1 MNISSIEFTHAIW
14 FWLLPV
20 LAGLYF
26 LMRRFGQADDDIGLA
41 EISPETRLHLLHPL
55 AGLLP
60 MRDRILPRRS
70 GQQLLHWLVLVLLT
84 TALASPVRIG
94 EKLPDPPENRD
105 IHFIVDSSISMMLR
119 DYVLD
124 GKRVDRMS
132 VLKQVLIHFVDGLH
146 GERISVTVFGNQA
159 YTLVPLTRDQ
169 SLIRHMIGHI
179 EPSIAGRYNAMG
191 DAIALA
197 VSQASRQQARR
208 QVLVLLTD
216 ADTDTGIIPPRTAA
230 QLSAEAN
237 LPLYTVAIGSGSR
250 EAAEQRIVG
259 LVYEPADLNLLKQL
273 SAQTGAISYQAR
285 DTQALQQAIQAIEQL
300 EKTPLK
306 AEPRFYREPLYLW
319 PLLLALS
326 LLTVIQ
332 IASLLLGRRT

>member
-1 MNISSIEFTHAIW
+1 MNTSNIEFTQPMW

-26 LMRRFGQADDDIGLA
+26 LLRHQGEADDDIGLA

-55 AGLLP
+55 AGLIP
-60 MRDRILPRRS
+60 TSDKILHKHI
-70 GQQLLHWLVLVLLT
+70 GQQLLHWLVLVLLVIS
-84 TALASPVRIG
+84 LASPERIG
-94 EKLPDPPENRD
+94 EKLPEPPENRD

-132 VLKQVLIHFVDGLH
+132 VLKQVLMHFVDGLR

-159 YTLVPLTRDQ
+159 YTLVP
-169 SLIRHMIGHI
+169 IRHMITRI

-197 VSQASRQQARR
+197 VSQASQQKTRR

-237 LPLYTVAIGSGSR
+237 LPLYTVAIGSGNQ
-250 EAAEQRIVG
+250 EAAEQRIIG
-259 LVYEPADLNLLKQL
+259 LVYEPADLQLLKHL

-285 DTQALQQAIQAIEQL
+285 DTQALEQAIQAIEQL

-306 AEPRFYREPLYLW
+306 SEPRYYRETLYFW
-319 PLLLALS
+319 PMLAALLLLTLIQVVS
-326 LLTVIQ
+326 LLR
-332 IASLLLGRRT
+332 GRHI

>member
-1 MNISSIEFTHAIW
+1 LNTSNIEFTQPMW
-14 FWLLPV
+14 LWLLPI
-20 LAGLYF
+20 LAGLY
-26 LMRRFGQADDDIGLA
+26 LLLRHLGEAEDDIGLA
-41 EISPETRLHLLHPL
+41 EISPESRLHLLHPL
-55 AGLLP
+55 AVLLP
-60 MRDRILPRRS
+60 TRDKMIHKRI
-70 GQQLLHWLVLVLLT
+70 GQQILHMLVLVLLVIT
-84 TALASPVRIG
+84 LASPERIG
-94 EKLPDPPENRD
+94 EKLPEPPENRD

-132 VLKQVLIHFVDGLH
+132 VLKQVLMHFVDGLR
-146 GERISVTVFGNQA
+146 GERISVTVFGNRA

-169 SLIRHMIGHI
+169 ALIRHMITRI

-197 VSQASRQQARR
+197 VSQASQQKTRR

-230 QLSAEAN
+230 QLAAEAN
-237 LPLYTVAIGSGSR
+237 LPLYTVAIGSGAQ

-259 LVYEPADLNLLKQL
+259 LVYEPADLQLLKQL
-273 SAQTGAISYQAR
+273 SELTGAISYQAR
-285 DTQALQQAIQAIEQL
+285 DTQALQKAIQAIEQL

-306 AEPRFYREPLYLW
+306 AEPRYYREPLYLW
-319 PLLLALS
+319 PMLLALS
-326 LLTVIQ
+326 LLTLTQVS
-332 IASLLLGRRT
+332 SLLKGRHT

>member
-1 MNISSIEFTHAIW
+1 MNFSNIEFTQPMW

-26 LMRRFGQADDDIGLA
+26 LLRHQCETDDDLGLA
-41 EISPETRLHLLHPL
+41 EISPQTRLHLLHPL
-55 AGLLP
+55 ATLLP
-60 MRDRILPRRS
+60 GSDKVIHKQI
-70 GQQLLHWLVLVLLT
+70 GQQLLHWLVLILLIT
-84 TALASPVRIG
+84 TLASPERIG
-94 EKLPDPPENRD
+94 EKLPEPPENRD
-105 IHFIVDSSISMMLR
+105 INFIVDSSISMMLR

-132 VLKQVLIHFVDGLH
+132 VLKQVLMHFVDGLR
-146 GERISVTVFGNQA
+146 GERISITVFGNRA

-169 SLIRHMIGHI
+169 SLIRHMITRI

-197 VSQASRQQARR
+197 VSQASQQKTRR

-230 QLSAEAN
+230 QLSAEAK
-237 LPLYTVAIGSGSR
+237 LPLYTVAIGSGSQ
-250 EAAEQRIVG
+250 EAAEQRIIG
-259 LVYEPADLNLLKQL
+259 LVYEPADLQLLKQL
-273 SAQTGAISYQAR
+273 SELTGAISYQAR

-306 AEPRFYREPLYLW
+306 AEPRYYREALYIW
-319 PLLLALS
+319 PMLLALFLFTLIQVVS
-326 LLTVIQ
+326 LLR
-332 IASLLLGRRT
+332 GRRA